1 MDNLLLFVYIVGD
14 PEGFDFGIRN
24 GECGMKKREAES
36 HIGSRLNAQGSKE
49 GLRRLGANWH
59 GAQSIGHGA

>member
-24 GECGMKKREAES
+24 GECGMKKRKKVRGCEGVRVTA
-36 HIGSRLNAQGSKE
+36 KE
-49 GLRRLGANWH
+49 DGRWKMDEKKTN
-59 GAQSIGHGA
+59 SI